1 MIVLL
6 PLRRTDDMK
15 NKFPTYYRPSADM
28 KKELFNDNDCY
39 FVFDTNALLDLY
51 RLGKDTTDKVLSLI
65 EKYKSRIVIPYHV
78 AEEYHTEL
86 LNVITKR
93 IASYN
98 DLINNQN
105 QEQALSALCG
115 TFKLNE
121 LPSIKEK
128 LKNLL
133 GDPLKNFFEEVKE
146 ERDYLKEQFQSWSLQ
161 DKISDS
167 LGDMVLDSFTEEEI
181 KTIETEGEKRYEHKI
196 PPGYKDINKDSNK
209 YGDLIIWKEILRFA
223 KSKNCSIIFISRDL
237 KEDWILR
244 CNGMD
249 CGPKQELIEEFRKE
263 SKGSFI
269 TCTLDKFLE
278 YANKEQGV
286 MNNEDLEKA
295 MKMLLAWS
303 KVLNDQSFKNVYVK
317 EMTANDIAKTV
328 EGARLNELKT
338 FPPDEMAT
346 QKSKGDAIEN

>member
-1 MIVLL
+1 MTVLL

-15 NKFPTYYRPSADM
+15 KKFPTYYRPSADK

-98 DLINNQN
+98 DLVNNQN
-105 QEQALSALCG
+105 EEQTLSALCE
-115 TFKLNE
+115 TLKLNE
-121 LPSIKEK
+121 LPSMKEK
-128 LKNLL
+128 LKKLL
-133 GDPLKNFFEEVKE
+133 GDPLKKFFKEVDE
-146 ERDYLKEQFQSWSLQ
+146 ERNYLKEQFQSWSLQ

-181 KTIETEGEKRYEHKI
+181 EAIETEGEKRYEHKI
-196 PPGYKDINKDSNK
+196 PPGYKDLNKDSNK

-249 CGPKQELIEEFRKE
+249 CGPKQELIEEFSKD
-263 SKGSFI
+263 SKGSFL

-278 YANKEQGV
+278 YANIEQKV
-286 MNNEDLEKA
+286 FNEDDLKKA
-295 MKMLLAWS
+295 MEMLALG
-303 KVLNDQSFKNVYVK
+303 KTLNEESLKNVYVK
-317 EMTANDIAKTV
+317 EMTAKDIAKAV
-328 EGARLNELKT
+328 EGVNLNELKT
-338 FPPDEMAT
+338 LLPDEIMA
-346 QKSKGDAIEN
+346 QKSKEGPIGN